1 MHPSEA
7 RMGLIEHLAD
17 LRTMLVRSLWGIILG
32 FALAYAQSEKLFDLI
47 RAPIQPYLPEG
58 GLVFTGPIDKFFAHL
73 KVSFFTGIIFSAP
86 WWMYQVWRFVAPA
99 LYKNERKATV
109 TFMSVAILLFSSG
122 MAFTYF
128 IVFPMAFKFLLE
140 FGGNI
145 DKPMITISEY
155 LDFFIWTSLSFG
167 AAFELPLIVV
177 TLGLL
182 GIVNTTFLKANRKYV
197 IVALSVL
204 TAIITPP
211 DLLSMLM
218 MLVPLW
224 LLFDAS
230 VLIVV
235 WLEKKR
241 A

>member
-32 FALAYAQSEKLFDLI
+32 FAVAYAQSEKLFDLI

-182 GIVNTTFLKANRKYV
+182 GIVNATFLKANRKYV